1 MGLKMEQNNKKKDK
15 SKKNFSH
22 IILAITIAACA
33 TSISYCLIK
42 ISGLE
47 HKIYNQQQMQLNEQK
62 DLGKYN
68 NGIRK
73 QIDNNIKN
81 IQNIES
87 ALEKTNYE
95 LKLASPHSQDTKL
108 MFDIQMAIYQADIF
122 KNKVQTIYWLEKAYS
137 SANNSKQAGAI
148 KEKIE
153 LLKKHKNNSLE
164 DSLTTLR
171 DIANKIPELEFTV
184 QRKEEQKKQ
193 DETIKTDSKASD
205 YLVNFLN
212 KYMIISH
219 DNDENKRLWLSPTQK
234 SILVQDILAMI
245 YQAQWALLYQNNQIF
260 NYAIDKSLAL
270 LTNINSAET
279 QILAGKL
286 NDIKTANSSQT
297 VPEINDLL
305 NIVIAKNGSDKKP
318 LRAHKIQPQEAESD
332 ESITPQAPEI
342 SEEF

>member
-1 MGLKMEQNNKKKDK
+1 MEKNSKSKD
-15 SKKNFSH
+15 KKNFFYLISIVL
-22 IILAITIAACA
+22 IIVISLP
-33 TSISYCLIK
+33 ISYCLIK
-42 ISGLE
+42 ISSLE
-47 HKIYNQQQMQLNEQK
+47 GKINNQQHIQDQEQEK
-62 DLGKYN
+62 LGTSN
-68 NGIRK
+68 HAIQK
-73 QIDNNIKN
+73 QVTDNNNKLRG
-81 IQNIES
+81 IEGD
-87 ALEKTNYE
+87 LEKINYE
-95 LKLASPHSQDTKL
+95 VKSASPHSQDTKVI
-108 MFDIQMAIYQADIF
+108 FEIQMAIYQANIF
-122 KNKVQTIYWLEKAYS
+122 KDTTQTIYWLEKAYS